1 MPPRYTL
8 PAGNGMSS
16 RSTANYSICN
26 LACAP
31 ALPLHTCKLQGCPRE
46 VWGQAGQLIISHL
59 VIYKDW
65 LQEGGSTRIVNSAR
79 ALLQVLLARHSAPR
93 VLEGA
98 SHMTGNAALFLFVVG
113 LELGSHYIVL
123 TRLELAR

>member
-1 MPPRYTL
+1 MGSNRAADNLTSGDL
-8 PAGNGMSS
+8 QRLAAGG
-16 RSTANYSICN
+16 R
-26 LACAP
+26 
-31 ALPLHTCKLQGCPRE
+31 LHQN
-46 VWGQAGQLIISHL
+46 S
-59 VIYKDW
+59 Y
-65 LQEGGSTRIVNSAR
+65 SAR
-79 ALLQVLLARHSAPR
+79 ALLQVLLARHLAPR